1 MASLAAPDAGRVR
14 LPFVDVPE
22 ESNILPACS
31 ELARMAPDAA
41 PPEKKRRVRAPRSAL
56 PAGTGTCEGV
66 PPPAAGAKTRGR
78 PKGSGKCRA
87 CGKPGH
93 NRLTCTMLADNS
105 HKCAALAA
113 AASGK
118 RRGGFKAAPASLP
131 PAVSSR
137 VSPLPP
143 QPQPLPL
150 PQLLAVPVP
159 VRVRVPAA
167 AVAAQLQSQ
176 QQQPHHG
183 FRQYAPLAL
192 ARQPEPLPHLLPYL
206 HEQLNADRSPSPP
219 RKRSAPLPLA
229 DLLLPPPPEKRP
241 AAEDDLQQPP
251 LPPSATTPPLRSA
264 DTTHGA
270 TLPFL

>member
-1 MASLAAPDAGRVR
+1 M
-14 LPFVDVPE
+14 
-22 ESNILPACS
+22 
-31 ELARMAPDAA
+31 
-41 PPEKKRRVRAPRSAL
+41 RRRA
-56 PAGTGTCEGV
+56 
-66 PPPAAGAKTRGR
+66 AAGCRGEDAREAQGLWQVPRLREAWPQSPHLHHGAHTTRAR
-78 PKGSGKCRA
+78 DSPPSYFRA
-87 CGKPGH
+87 SQ
-93 NRLTCTMLADNS
+93 LADNS